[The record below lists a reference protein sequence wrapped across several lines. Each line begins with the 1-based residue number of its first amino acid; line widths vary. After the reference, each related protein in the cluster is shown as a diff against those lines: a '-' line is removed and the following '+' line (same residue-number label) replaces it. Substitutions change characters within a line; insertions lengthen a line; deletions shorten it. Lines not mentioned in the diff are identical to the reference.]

1 MWHSNRAYD
10 VIVISAS
17 IKAPVTRVI
26 TPLCRSLLSLGVT
39 ANLLSAIGGL
49 GSSISAIAFFSH
61 GNYFW
66 GMIVTLFFILFDLL
80 DGTLA
85 RMSDSGGS
93 KWGALLDSTLDR
105 ISDAAVLGSIIFFL
119 MKTHDRLV
127 PVLLVALV
135 AGGLVS
141 YIKAR
146 AEGLGIECNGGLA
159 ERADRLIIIF
169 LTLGLAG
176 IGVSYALAIGVW
188 VLAVASVYTVCE
200 RLLIVYRATMSS

>member
-1 MWHSNRAYD
+1 M
-10 VIVISAS
+10 ISAS

-26 TPLCRSLLSLGVT
+26 LPLCRLLLAMGVS

-49 GSSISAIAFFSH
+49 GSSVSAILFFSR

-66 GMIVTLFFILFDLL
+66 GTMVTLFFVLFDLF

-85 RMSDSGGS
+85 RISDSGGS

-105 ISDAAVLGSIIFFL
+105 ISDAAVLGSVIFFL

-127 PVLLVALV
+127 PVLLIALIS
-135 AGGLVS
+135 GSLIS

-146 AEGLGIECNGGLA
+146 AEGLGIECNGGFA
-159 ERADRLIIIF
+159 ERTDRLIIIF
-169 LTLGLAG
+169 AALGFAG
-176 IGVSYALAIGVW
+176 IGVPYILAIGGW
-188 VLAVASVYTVCE
+188 VLALASIYTVGE
-200 RLLIVYRATMSS
+200 RLIIVYHATEVA

>member
-1 MWHSNRAYD
+1 M
-10 VIVISAS
+10 ISAS

-26 TPLCRSLLSLGVT
+26 TPLCRSLLSVGVN
-39 ANLLSAIGGL
+39 ADLLSAIGGL

-159 ERADRLIIIF
+159 ERTDRLIIIF
-169 LTLGLAG
+169 LALGLAG

-200 RLLIVYRATMSS
+200 RLLIVYRATMSL

>member
-1 MWHSNRAYD
+1 
-10 VIVISAS
+10 VISAS

-26 TPLCRSLLSLGVT
+26 TPLCRWLLKIGVT

-49 GSSISAIAFFSH
+49 GASVSAIAFFSH

-66 GMIVTLFFILFDLL
+66 GMVVTLFFILFDLL

-93 KWGALLDSTLDR
+93 TWGALLDSTLDR
-105 ISDAAVLGSIIFFL
+105 ISDAAVLGSLAYFL
-119 MKTHDRLV
+119 MKSHDRLV
-127 PVLLVALV
+127 PVLIVALV

-159 ERADRLIIIF
+159 ERTDRLIIIF
-169 LTLGLAG
+169 VALGLAG
-176 IGVSYALAIGVW
+176 LGVHYILAIGVW
-188 VLAVASVYTVCE
+188 ILALASVYTVCE
-200 RLLIVYRATMSS
+200 RLAIVYRATMSL

>member
-1 MWHSNRAYD
+1 M
-10 VIVISAS
+10 ISAS

-159 ERADRLIIIF
+159 ERTDRLIIIF
-169 LTLGLAG
+169 LALGLAG

-200 RLLIVYRATMSS
+200 RLFIVYRATMSL

>member
-1 MWHSNRAYD
+1 M
-10 VIVISAS
+10 ISAS

-26 TPLCRSLLSLGVT
+26 TPLCQWLLSKGVT

-49 GSSISAIAFFSH
+49 GASVSAIAFFSQ

-66 GMIVTLFFILFDLL
+66 GTLVTLFFVLFDLL

-105 ISDAAVLGSIIFFL
+105 ISDAALLGSVTYFL
-119 MKTHDRLV
+119 MKSHDRLV
-127 PVLLVALV
+127 PVFIVALV

-146 AEGLGIECNGGLA
+146 AEGLGVECNGGLA
-159 ERADRLIIIF
+159 ERTDRLIIIF
-169 LTLGLAG
+169 LALGFAG
-176 IGVSYALAIGVW
+176 LGVGYVLAIGAW
-188 VLAVASVYTVCE
+188 LLAIASVYTVCE
-200 RLLIVYRATMSS
+200 RLIIVYRATANA